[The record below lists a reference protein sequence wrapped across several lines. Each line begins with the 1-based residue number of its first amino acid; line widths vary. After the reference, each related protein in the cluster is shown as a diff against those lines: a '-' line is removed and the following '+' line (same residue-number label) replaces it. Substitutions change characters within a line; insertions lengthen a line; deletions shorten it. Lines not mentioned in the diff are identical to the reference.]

1 MVGSAYLALLLE
13 VGGLGLGG
21 LLRSLLL
28 LQNRLGDGNVVVGG
42 DARSSSTAILAIF
55 LYVLSYEERA
65 IVLVV
70 SRLVGCRG
78 SWREAKFEVPSK
90 IAALC

>member
-1 MVGSAYLALLLE
+1 MSLWVGTLKTVNYCFFDCKHIALE
-13 VGGLGLGG
+13 GG
-21 LLRSLLL
+21 
-28 LQNRLGDGNVVVGG
+28 
-42 DARSSSTAILAIF
+42 T
-55 LYVLSYEERA
+55 YEERA

>member
-1 MVGSAYLALLLE
+1 MSLWVGTLNHRQLQFSLYL
-13 VGGLGLGG
+13 
-21 LLRSLLL
+21 
-28 LQNRLGDGNVVVGG
+28 
-42 DARSSSTAILAIF
+42 F
-55 LYVLSYEERA
+55 LYVLPYEERA